1 MNPVNRF
8 FLYLLLLPSRFYERM
23 GVDLAQ
29 LIAILRIKLVMDD
42 RRPNSIHQ
50 TRQKKQNK
58 PIALATLGTM
68 LFSVLLG
75 SFFLMSF
82 AVGKDPV
89 TQLTIYFSFYI
100 FLLASTLISDFT
112 SVLIDVRDNLIILP
126 KPINDKTFVLARLL
140 HIIIHIS
147 KIVIPMTVPGM
158 IYIGVVFG
166 FQGLIGFI
174 LLVLSASFFTI
185 FLINAVYILILR
197 VTTPQKFKNVISYFQ
212 IGFAIIFYGGYQLL
226 PRLMSKAALAN
237 FNIETAGWKW
247 LTPSYWF
254 AESWQFI
261 NSFIFTTPLVTS
273 FLLSML
279 LPVASIWI
287 VIRYFAPSFN
297 RKLSMISGSSDN
309 ADRTTVPSKDQ
320 QNRSTTS
327 KMLMKFSEW
336 FTQKGPERMSFLHTW
351 KMTGRSRDFK
361 MKVYPSFGYLIVY
374 VVIMFLN
381 SKKVSFDMIRDQ
393 TGGGKFVFIGILYF
407 SGFML
412 MMAVNQVIYSDKYKA
427 AWIYYVTPVKTPG
440 ALLSGAVKSIMTK
453 FYLPIVVLLSA
464 TAIAV
469 IGPKVIPNLI
479 LGMCNQLLI
488 ISCVGYISLRD
499 LPFSAMQMMSGKTGS
514 FIRGLFSLTIPMLLA
529 VLHYLV
535 YSYLL
540 VILLLIVLSV
550 IACWLV
556 LDAIRTKTWN
566 NILLR
571 NYD

>member
-247 LTPSYWF
+247 LTPSYWY

-261 NSFIFTTPLVTS
+261 DSFTFTTPLVTS

-297 RKLSMISGSSDN
+297 RKLSMISGSSDS
-309 ADRTTVPSKDQ
+309 ADPTTVPSKDQ

>member
-8 FLYLLLLPSRFYERM
+8 FLYLLLLPSRFYRKM
-23 GVDLAQ
+23 GVDMAQ
-29 LIAILRIKLVMDD
+29 LMAILRIKLIMDD

-68 LFSVLLG
+68 IFSVLIGL
-75 SFFLMSF
+75 FFLMSF
-82 AVGKDPV
+82 AVGKDAV

-112 SVLIDVRDNLIILP
+112 SVLIDVRDNMIILP
-126 KPINDKTFVLARLL
+126 KPISDKTFVLARLL

-147 KIVIPMTVPGM
+147 KIVLPMTVPGM
-158 IYIGVVFG
+158 IYIGIEYG
-166 FQGLIGFI
+166 FRGVIGFI

-185 FLINAVYILILR
+185 FLINAMYIFILR

-212 IGFAIIFYGGYQLL
+212 IAFAIIFYGGYQLV
-226 PRLMSKAALAN
+226 PRLMSKAAIAN
-237 FNIETAGWKW
+237 YDIETARWKW
-247 LTPSYWF
+247 LAPSYWF

-261 NSFIFTTPLVTS
+261 NSFIFTIPLVTS

-279 LPVASIWI
+279 LPVVSMWI

-297 RKLSMISGSSDN
+297 RKLSMISGSGDSAERAAVQSGD
-309 ADRTTVPSKDQ
+309 K

-327 KMLMKFSEW
+327 GMVVKFSEW

-361 MKVYPSFGYLIVY
+361 MKVYPSFGYLVVY
-374 VVIMFLN
+374 IVIMFLN
-381 SKKVSFDMIRDQ
+381 SKKISFDMIRDQ

-427 AWIYYVTPVKTPG
+427 AWIYYVTPIKTPG
-440 ALLSGAVKSIMTK
+440 TLLSGAVKSIMTK

-464 TAIAV
+464 IAIV
-469 IGPKVIPNLI
+469 IIGPKVIPNLI

-488 ISCVGYISLRD
+488 ISCVGYISMRD
-499 LPFSAMQMMSGKTGS
+499 LPFSTMQLMSGKSGS
-514 FIRGLFSLTIPMLLA
+514 FIRALFSLTIPMLLA

-535 YSYLL
+535 YSYTL
-540 VILLLIVLSV
+540 VILLLIVLSA
-550 IACWLV
+550 IACWLA
-556 LDAIRTKTWN
+556 LDAIRSKTWK

-571 NYD
+571 SYD

>member
-147 KIVIPMTVPGM
+147 KIVITMTVTGM

>member
-1 MNPVNRF
+1 
-8 FLYLLLLPSRFYERM
+8 
-23 GVDLAQ
+23 
-29 LIAILRIKLVMDD
+29 
-42 RRPNSIHQ
+42 
-50 TRQKKQNK
+50 
-58 PIALATLGTM
+58 
-68 LFSVLLG
+68 
-75 SFFLMSF
+75 
-82 AVGKDPV
+82 
-89 TQLTIYFSFYI
+89 
-100 FLLASTLISDFT
+100 
-112 SVLIDVRDNLIILP
+112 
-126 KPINDKTFVLARLL
+126 
-140 HIIIHIS
+140 
-147 KIVIPMTVPGM
+147 
-158 IYIGVVFG
+158 
-166 FQGLIGFI
+166 
-174 LLVLSASFFTI
+174 
-185 FLINAVYILILR
+185 
-197 VTTPQKFKNVISYFQ
+197 
-212 IGFAIIFYGGYQLL
+212 
-226 PRLMSKAALAN
+226 
-237 FNIETAGWKW
+237 
-247 LTPSYWF
+247 
-254 AESWQFI
+254 
-261 NSFIFTTPLVTS
+261 
-273 FLLSML
+273 
-279 LPVASIWI
+279 
-287 VIRYFAPSFN
+287 
-297 RKLSMISGSSDN
+297 
-309 ADRTTVPSKDQ
+309 
-320 QNRSTTS
+320 
-327 KMLMKFSEW
+327 MKFSEW